1 MAVTLY
7 RQVGKGKARRYQKVN
22 LGRGRRPTNLAGP
35 YFLRYS
41 VADGT
46 RPWDAV
52 GNDLDSAIDAQKRKQ
67 AYFEALDANVPVV
80 QDQDESGRTKITD
93 AVFQWFAELQLF
105 QGKDQQG
112 KSEKT
117 LRAYNYRLGFFLD
130 FTAQQNL
137 RFLDQIDRNQLLRY
151 VKFLREHESDLD
163 DRTVHNIFET
173 LNTFLRTRD
182 ILIAGKILAELDY
195 AEKPPKPY
203 TKQELKDMFAAM
215 DDEEKLLYG
224 LFLNS
229 GVRDAEMQ
237 NTEYADFNWEKCTLH
252 VQPKAWRK
260 FRLKGK
266 SKKKSAKDRFIP
278 IPAKLVWKIK
288 ARMRERNAQP
298 HDLVFPNGQGKPD
311 GHFLRKLKAIA
322 KKAGV
327 EGAELH
333 RFRKTYA
340 DTLHEEG
347 VSVNTTR
354 IRLGHESLDVTLAY
368 VLTFLK
374 EADADQHVFEN
385 LVRGCSYY
393 LRFTA
398 LAVDEQL

>member
-1 MAVTLY
+1 MQTY
-7 RQVGKGKARRYQKVN
+7 PSFKTK
-22 LGRGRRPTNLAGP
+22 TNL
-35 YFLRYS
+35 
-41 VADGT
+41 VE
-46 RPWDAV
+46 
-52 GNDLDSAIDAQKRKQ
+52 RKSRT
-67 AYFEALDANVPVV
+67 PCI
-80 QDQDESGRTKITD
+80 SGSLSFNFFKAKTNK
-93 AVFQWFAELQLF
+93 A
-105 QGKDQQG
+105 

-130 FTAQQNL
+130 FSVQQNL

-151 VKFLREHESDLD
+151 VKFLREHDSDLD

-252 VQPKAWRK
+252 VQAKPWRH

-288 ARMRERNAQP
+288 ERMRQRNAQP
-298 HDLVFPNGQGKPD
+298 HALVFPNGEGKPD

-347 VSVNTTR
+347 VSVNTIR

-368 VLTFLK
+368 LK
-374 EADADQHVFEN
+374 GKDAESEEAQEHAN
-385 LVRGCSYY
+385 SSSL
-393 LRFTA
+393 A
-398 LAVDEQL
+398 LYA